1 MAAGC
6 SGWRSSWGNQM
17 AAEELVN
24 QTYSERRDAPPPRTF
39 MGGMRM
45 TSRVSLFVFLGLLAI
60 VAMGALFYVADQRLT
75 SAINGLASAERI
87 TALVARIDSASRGAT
102 QSSRRFLTEQ
112 SDALEKEYDRNYQ
125 AALAALKNLRGR
137 PLARNSIRTI
147 DNLTRGL
154 DQHVTHFKN
163 IIRIQ
168 ALLGADANSGLAGNA
183 RASGAALENRITST
197 GSARLIR
204 QATELRDIENAL
216 RSGVSPD
223 DPQNIKVAIAAL
235 RQVLSATNISSA
247 AKLSVT
253 QAINSY
259 ATDIEQLARTRLTQA
274 SEISKISEINAYLL
288 PNLGS
293 LVKFS
298 DELAR
303 NMTQK
308 ADDSHIFSRRILA
321 GGGAAVMI
329 ALILIGTMM
338 LRSMATPIVLLSGAA
353 NRMARGENLSS
364 IPALG
369 NRDETGDLANAL
381 IYFRENMLQADRIR
395 EELENHLQ
403 QVEKKTEQDAVAQAG
418 ETNLRDADQQIQ
430 IDEDEAA
437 APTEAP
443 PKLPLPGA
451 PSRELVPL
459 PPEPES
465 KSKLS
470 DVSQLVSASSQSASD
485 AARDAERADI
495 MVTGVSESLEKIEE
509 IELLLASISDQ
520 MSLLAVQTALSD
532 DGDPDDPENLVLLSE
547 KRMGEDAPQRPVG
560 QSVGD
565 RIETIQSGTK
575 RAIKAIQQIGRTL
588 TEVNSV
594 AVQFAA
600 EASDEAL
607 KAATALLHQSED
619 LRGMLDDLLGRIKS
633 DDQAD
638 SK

>member
-1 MAAGC
+1 MAANS
-6 SGWRSSWGNQM
+6 SGRRSPRGKQM

-24 QTYSERRDAPPPRTF
+24 QTYSERRDAPPQRTF

-75 SAINGLASAERI
+75 TAINSLASAERI
-87 TALVARIDSASRGAT
+87 TALVARVDSASRGAT
-102 QSSRRFLTEQ
+102 QSSRRFLIEQ

-125 AALAALKNLRGR
+125 AALTALKNLRGR

-147 DNLTRGL
+147 DNLTTGL

-168 ALLGADANSGLAGNA
+168 TLLGADANSGLAGNA
-183 RASGAALENRITST
+183 RVSGAALENRVTST
-197 GSARLIR
+197 GSTRLIR

-253 QAINSY
+253 EAINSY

-303 NMTQK
+303 KMTQK
-308 ADDSHIFSRRILA
+308 ADDSHIYSRRILA

-329 ALILIGTMM
+329 ALILIGTMT
-338 LRSMATPIVLLSGAA
+338 LRSMATPIALLSGAA
-353 NRMARGENLSS
+353 NRMAQGENLSS

-395 EELENHLQ
+395 EELENHLK
-403 QVEKKTEQDAVAQAG
+403 QVEGKTKQGAVAQAG
-418 ETNLRDADQQIQ
+418 ETNLQNADQQIR
-430 IDEDEAA
+430 IDEDEGVT
-437 APTEAP
+437 PTEAP
-443 PKLPLPGA
+443 PKLPLPDS
-451 PSRELVPL
+451 PSRELVTL

-532 DGDPDDPENLVLLSE
+532 DDNPDDPENLVLLSE

-588 TEVNSV
+588 TEVNTV

>member
-1 MAAGC
+1 
-6 SGWRSSWGNQM
+6 M

-45 TSRVSLFVFLGLLAI
+45 GSRVSLFVFLGLVAI
-60 VAMGALFYVADQRLT
+60 VAMGALFYVADQRIT
-75 SAINGLASAERI
+75 SAIDGLATSERI
-87 TALVARIDSASRGAT
+87 TATVSRIDGSTRGAT

-125 AALAALKNLRGR
+125 AALAALNNLRGL
-137 PLARNSIRTI
+137 PSARNSVRTI
-147 DNLTRGL
+147 DNLTKGL
-154 DQHVTHFKN
+154 DQHGTHFKN

-168 ALLGADANSGLAGNA
+168 KLLGADANSGLAGNA
-183 RASGAALENRITST
+183 RASGTALENRITAT
-197 GSARLIR
+197 DSARLIR

-235 RQVLSATNISSA
+235 RQVLSAINTSPAN
-247 AKLSVT
+247 KLSIT
-253 QAINSY
+253 EAINSY

-274 SEISKISEINAYLL
+274 SEISRISEINAYLL
-288 PNLGS
+288 PNLRS
-293 LVKFS
+293 LLKFS
-298 DELAR
+298 DELAKSA
-303 NMTQK
+303 TLT
-308 ADDSHIFSRRILA
+308 ADESHIFSRRILA
-321 GGGAAVMI
+321 GGGASVMI

-338 LRSMATPIVLLSGAA
+338 LRSMAAPVSLLSGAA
-353 NRMARGENLSS
+353 NRMARGETLTS

-395 EELENHLQ
+395 EGLESQLKRQEQKEEKEAAATANDANLQ
-403 QVEKKTEQDAVAQAG
+403 E
-418 ETNLRDADQQIQ
+418 NDQQIQ
-430 IDEDEAA
+430 IGEDEAVR
-437 APTEAP
+437 PSEEAP
-443 PKLPLPGA
+443 KIPLPDA

-495 MVTGVSESLEKIEE
+495 MVTGVSDSLEKIEE

-532 DGDPDDPENLVLLSE
+532 DDDPDDPENLVLLSE
-547 KRMGEDAPQRPVG
+547 KRMGEEAPPRQVG

-575 RAIKAIQQIGRTL
+575 RAIKAMQQIGRTL
-588 TEVNSV
+588 TEVNTV

-633 DDQAD
+633 DDKAD
-638 SK
+638 SN

>member
-1 MAAGC
+1 MA
-6 SGWRSSWGNQM
+6 Q
-17 AAEELVN
+17 
-24 QTYSERRDAPPPRTF
+24 
-39 MGGMRM
+39 
-45 TSRVSLFVFLGLLAI
+45 
-60 VAMGALFYVADQRLT
+60 
-75 SAINGLASAERI
+75 
-87 TALVARIDSASRGAT
+87 
-102 QSSRRFLTEQ
+102 
-112 SDALEKEYDRNYQ
+112 
-125 AALAALKNLRGR
+125 
-137 PLARNSIRTI
+137 
-147 DNLTRGL
+147 
-154 DQHVTHFKN
+154 
-163 IIRIQ
+163 
-168 ALLGADANSGLAGNA
+168 
-183 RASGAALENRITST
+183 
-197 GSARLIR
+197 
-204 QATELRDIENAL
+204 
-216 RSGVSPD
+216 
-223 DPQNIKVAIAAL
+223 
-235 RQVLSATNISSA
+235 
-247 AKLSVT
+247 
-253 QAINSY
+253 
-259 ATDIEQLARTRLTQA
+259 
-274 SEISKISEINAYLL
+274 
-288 PNLGS
+288 
-293 LVKFS
+293 
-298 DELAR
+298 
-303 NMTQK
+303 
-308 ADDSHIFSRRILA
+308 
-321 GGGAAVMI
+321 
-329 ALILIGTMM
+329 
-338 LRSMATPIVLLSGAA
+338 
-353 NRMARGENLSS
+353 GENLSS

-395 EELENHLQ
+395 EELENHLK
-403 QVEKKTEQDAVAQAG
+403 QVEGKTKQGAVAQAG
-418 ETNLRDADQQIQ
+418 ETNLQNADQQIR
-430 IDEDEAA
+430 IDEDEGVT
-437 APTEAP
+437 PTEAP
-443 PKLPLPGA
+443 PKLPLPDS
-451 PSRELVPL
+451 PSRELVTL

-532 DGDPDDPENLVLLSE
+532 DDNPDDPENLVLLSE

-588 TEVNSV
+588 TEVNTV